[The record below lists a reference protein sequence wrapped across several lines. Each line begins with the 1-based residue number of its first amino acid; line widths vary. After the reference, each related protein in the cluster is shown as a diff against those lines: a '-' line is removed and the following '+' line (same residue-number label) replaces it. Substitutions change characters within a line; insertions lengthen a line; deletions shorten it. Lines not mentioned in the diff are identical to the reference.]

1 MKSFFDKGKR
11 FVAILLIVVL
21 AVSAFPL
28 GAAAKE
34 SAENGMLLY
43 GRYFSETGK
52 IVIEVALLN
61 NTADV
66 DAAVAVLKYDTSV
79 LNIAKSDVKYLNG
92 AIESMTYCDTE
103 KGYVGADWYYT
114 EAVTASENATRTLEI
129 SFSFKSGKSI
139 IDMKENSISL
149 CTAQDAE
156 YLNTALPGYGNE
168 LGLLLCDGEDCY
180 SLGQSTA
187 FADLEIP
194 LGNRLAGMGRFD
206 TAVSISKEGWE
217 NGSSIA
223 ILAYGMN
230 YADALAGVPLAAA
243 FRCPIL
249 LTENPASGLEKIV
262 TDEMAR
268 LGVKKVYI
276 LGGEYVISK
285 SIENTLTGKYGK
297 DYVIRLNGMDR
308 YGTSL
313 AIAKELYRIRKE
325 RGMGGFSK
333 MYFCSAG
340 SFADALAISPVAGVE
355 LNPILY
361 APAYVNGADCTF
373 GAASPETVSYV
384 KEMKAD
390 GCKNTTVIGGIYAV
404 SEAAESDLKKI
415 MGAGSVERVDAGKTG
430 GRYETML
437 EICKKYDSVFK
448 SDDTICV
455 ATGAN
460 FPDALSGAALA
471 AKLGC
476 PMILVGYKDAQNKV
490 SSIGTQLQEYV
501 ATKQLKDCF
510 VFGGVYAVP
519 DSQIELLT
527 KK

>member
-1 MKSFFDKGKR
+1 MMRSFFKSGKR

-21 AVSAFPL
+21 AVSVFPL
-28 GAAAKE
+28 SAAAKE
-34 SAENGMLLY
+34 TAENGMEFY
-43 GRYFSETGK
+43 GRYSSETGK
-52 IVIEVALLN
+52 LVIEVMIAN

-114 EAVTASENATRTLEI
+114 EAVAASGNATKALEI
-129 SFSFKSGKSI
+129 SFGFKSGKSI
-139 IDMKENSISL
+139 IDLTKDSISL

-168 LGLLLCDGEDCY
+168 WGLLLCDGETCY

-187 FADLEIP
+187 FADIEIP
-194 LGNRLAGMGRFD
+194 SVKRLAGMGRFD
-206 TAVSISKEGWE
+206 TAVSISKEGWA

-243 FRCPIL
+243 LGCPIL
-249 LTENPASGLEKIV
+249 LTENPKSGLEKIV

-276 LGGEYVISK
+276 LGGEYVVSK
-285 SIENTLTGKYGK
+285 SIESTLTKKYGNNS
-297 DYVIRLNGMDR
+297 VVRLNGMDR

-313 AIAKELYRIRKE
+313 AIAKELYNIRKE
-325 RGMGGFSK
+325 KGIGTFSK

-361 APAYVNGADCTF
+361 APAYVKDTDCTF
-373 GAASPETVSYV
+373 GAASPETVDYV
-384 KEMKAD
+384 KKIKAE
-390 GCKNTTVIGGIYAV
+390 GCKNTTIIGGIYAV

-437 EICKKYDSVFK
+437 EICKKYDSIFT
-448 SDDTICV
+448 SNDTICV

-476 PMILVGYKDAQNKV
+476 PMILVGYKDAENKV
-490 SSIGTQLQEYV
+490 SSIGTQLQQYV

-519 DSQIELLT
+519 ESQINLLT
-527 KK
+527 K